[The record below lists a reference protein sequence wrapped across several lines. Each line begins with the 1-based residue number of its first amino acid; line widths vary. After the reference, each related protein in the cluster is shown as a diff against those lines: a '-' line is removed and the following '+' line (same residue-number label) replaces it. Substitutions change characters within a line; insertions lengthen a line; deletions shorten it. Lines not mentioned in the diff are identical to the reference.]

1 MKLHIK
7 SGETIRIE
15 TDGGAAVSVYI
26 EDGIVQVTARAK
38 SDTSSTVVVTPS
50 VNVDRE
56 FWVPADAIH
65 NDCVVIDGKTYRA
78 EKSGGKS

>member
-56 FWVPADAIH
+56 
-65 NDCVVIDGKTYRA
+65 KTA
-78 EKSGGKS
+78 

>member
-7 SGETIRIE
+7 SGETIRIV

-38 SDTSSTVVVTPS
+38 VDYQSTVVVTPS
-50 VNVDRE
+50 VNVERE
-56 FWVPADAIH
+56 
-65 NDCVVIDGKTYRA
+65 GST
-78 EKSGGKS
+78 

>member
-15 TDGGAAVSVYI
+15 TDCGAAVSVYI

-38 SDTSSTVVVTPS
+38 SDTGS
-50 VNVDRE
+50 
-56 FWVPADAIH
+56 A
-65 NDCVVIDGKTYRA
+65 VVITPTVKLSREQPA
-78 EKSGGKS
+78 